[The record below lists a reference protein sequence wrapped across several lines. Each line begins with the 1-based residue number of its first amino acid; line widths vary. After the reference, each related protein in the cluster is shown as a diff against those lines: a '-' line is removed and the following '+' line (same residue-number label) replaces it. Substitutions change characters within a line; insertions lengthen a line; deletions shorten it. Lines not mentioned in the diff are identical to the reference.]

1 MSLCQNDSGSK
12 PFLSEAPARKG
23 GPLAG
28 LRVLI
33 ADQHFTVRTWMR
45 EQMSVI
51 GATSIAM
58 AANASELMR
67 MVRALPYDIV
77 ICDHHL
83 DEKRDGQQ
91 LLEEL
96 RYQHILP
103 LRSVFIIATAERKY
117 NHVAAAA
124 EFAPDDYLIKP
135 YTPDQLYTRLD
146 RSLQKKKALR
156 HVLDHLEVDEHEA
169 AIAACDKAMKKSPRY
184 VLDALRLKAES
195 LVALG
200 RPEEAATIYESII
213 ATRAIPWARMGY
225 AMTLQKQHRL
235 DEAKDEAHRLNEE
248 HPEFISVYDML
259 AKMHEE
265 TGEFSKAID
274 CLERASAITSSSST
288 DRLRKIADIAEVAGD
303 REKVIST
310 LKRVVERTKRSAL
323 LKVDDYLTL
332 TRSLLEEERVD
343 EASRVA
349 EEMRTEAKEIQSG
362 KMGTEVASAMVHR
375 GKGQMDAAKTCMER
389 VFDML
394 DANPAE
400 ASDNL
405 TMEIAEEAVQ
415 QGNVERAT
423 ELIAKVSVKASLPGK
438 IKARLNTWLGPE
450 AGAKDGNVEST
461 TPGVSRKAVLGE
473 QIVLSMIETIEQL
486 AENWSDT
493 AAAKAREKLIDAFT
507 LLPRDKRVINAHIRY
522 NSIAVKHGG
531 ERHSP
536 TTRSESA

>member
-1 MSLCQNDSGSK
+1 MPHRLKGSGTK
-12 PFLSEAPARKG
+12 LPLPDAPARKG

-67 MVRALPYDIV
+67 MVRTLPYDIV

-117 NHVAAAA
+117 THVAAAA

-135 YTPDQLYTRLD
+135 YTPDQLYIRLD
-146 RSLQKKKALR
+146 RSLQKKRALR
-156 HVLDHLEVDEHEA
+156 QVLDHLEADEHEA
-169 AIAACDKAMKKSPRY
+169 AVAACDSAMQKSPRY
-184 VLDALRLKAES
+184 VLDALRLKAEA
-195 LVALG
+195 LVTLG
-200 RPEEAATIYESII
+200 RAEEAAAIYESIL

-225 AMTLQKQHRL
+225 AMSLQKQHRL
-235 DEAKDEAHRLNEE
+235 DEAKDEAQRLNEE

-265 TGEFSKAID
+265 AGELSKAID

-332 TRSLLEEERVD
+332 TRSLLEDERVD

-349 EEMRTEAKEIQSG
+349 EEMRTEAKEIQAG

-405 TMEIAEEAVQ
+405 AMEIAEEAVQ

-438 IKARLNTWLGPE
+438 IKARLNAWLEPATAE
-450 AGAKDGNVEST
+450 QEGNEESAA
-461 TPGVSRKAVLGE
+461 PSVSRKAMLAE
-473 QIVLSMIETIEQL
+473 QIVLSMIETIEEL
-486 AENWSDT
+486 AENWSDD
-493 AAAKAREKLIDAFT
+493 AAAKARERLIDAFT

-531 ERHSP
+531 ARHSP
-536 TTRSESA
+536 TTRNETA

>member
-1 MSLCQNDSGSK
+1 MLPSQKDQEPL
-12 PFLSEAPARKG
+12 ARKSDVLNKKG
-23 GPLAG
+23 ALAG

-51 GATSIAM
+51 GATSISM

-67 MVRALPYDIV
+67 LARTFPFDIV

-96 RYQHILP
+96 RFQHILP

-117 NHVAAAA
+117 NHVIAAA

-135 YTPDQLYTRLD
+135 YTPEQLAVRLD
-146 RSLQKKKALR
+146 RSLRKKKALKD
-156 HVLDHLEVDEHEA
+156 VFENLGSSDHEA
-169 AIAACDKAMKKSPRY
+169 AIEACDRVLQKSPRY
-184 VLDALRLKAES
+184 VLDALRIKAES

-200 RPEEAATIYESII
+200 HVEEAATIYESII
-213 ATRAIPWARMGY
+213 STRAVPWARMGY

-235 DEAKDEAHRLNEE
+235 DEAKDEAQRLNQE

-259 AKMHEE
+259 AAMHEE
-265 TGEFSKAID
+265 AREFSQAIE
-274 CLERASAITSSSST
+274 CLERASAITSSSNT
-288 DRLRKIADIAEVAGD
+288 ERLRKIADIAETAGD
-303 REKVIST
+303 RTKVINT
-310 LKRVVERTKRSAL
+310 LKRVVERTRRSAM

-343 EASRVA
+343 EASKVA
-349 EEMRTEAKEIQSG
+349 DEMRVEAKDIQSG
-362 KMGTEVASAMVHR
+362 KIGTEVAAAMVHR
-375 GKGQMDAAKTCMER
+375 GKGQMAEAKNCLDR
-389 VFDML
+389 VFDIF
-394 DANPAE
+394 DSAPAE

-405 TMEIAEEAVQ
+405 AVEIAEEAAQ
-415 QGNVERAT
+415 HGDVERAART
-423 ELIAKVSVKASLPGK
+423 IARISVKSALPGK
-438 IKARLNTWLGPE
+438 IKSRLNAWFGS
-450 AGAKDGNVEST
+450 GHDAKGDEPSSGE
-461 TPGVSRKAVLGE
+461 VSRKAILAE
-473 QIVLSMIETIEQL
+473 QLILSMGESISDLE
-486 AENWSDT
+486 ENWSEVN
-493 AAAKAREKLIDAFT
+493 AANARENLIDAFT
-507 LLPRDKRVINAHIRY
+507 LMPRDKRVINAHIRY

-536 TTRSESA
+536 TTRADA

>member
-1 MSLCQNDSGSK
+1 MPHRQKDSGTK
-12 PFLSEAPARKG
+12 RLLPDAPARKG

-117 NHVAAAA
+117 THVAAAA

-135 YTPDQLYTRLD
+135 YTPDQLYILLD
-146 RSLQKKKALR
+146 RSLQKKRALR
-156 HVLDHLEVDEHEA
+156 QVLDHLEADEHEA
-169 AIAACDKAMKKSPRY
+169 AVAACDSAMQKSPRY
-184 VLDALRLKAES
+184 VLDALRLKAEA
-195 LVALG
+195 LVTLG
-200 RPEEAATIYESII
+200 RAEEAAAIYESIL

-225 AMTLQKQHRL
+225 AMSLQKQHRL
-235 DEAKDEAHRLNEE
+235 DEATDEAQRLNEE

-265 TGEFSKAID
+265 AGELSKAID

-332 TRSLLEEERVD
+332 TRSLLEDERVD

-349 EEMRTEAKEIQSG
+349 EEMRTEAKEIQAG

-405 TMEIAEEAVQ
+405 AMEIAEEAVQ

-438 IKARLNTWLGPE
+438 IKARLNAWLEPATAE
-450 AGAKDGNVEST
+450 QEGNEESAA
-461 TPGVSRKAVLGE
+461 PSVSRKAMLAE
-473 QIVLSMIETIEQL
+473 QIVRSMFETIEQL

-493 AAAKAREKLIDAFT
+493 AAAKARERLIDAFT

-531 ERHSP
+531 ARHSP
-536 TTRSESA
+536 TTRNETA